1 MRIGYHASHE
11 QFAPD
16 ELLALARWAEER
28 GFDGAMCSDH
38 FHPWSRAQGQSGYA
52 WSWLGAAMASTGFGM
67 GVVCAPAGRYHPI
80 VIAQAVATLEVM
92 FPQRFWLAV
101 GSGEALNEQ
110 AAGAHWPGKPA
121 RNQRLLDAVNVMRA
135 LWRGEKVCHNGSF
148 VVRDARLYTRP
159 PTMPKVLLAA
169 LTPETARWGGEWA
182 DGLITLGTP
191 SAPLE
196 EVIAAFRAAGGN
208 GKPVHVQ
215 HKLSFAESDD
225 AALQGAWEQWR
236 TNALPARDSEE
247 LRTPEEFEQRAQS
260 LDRDD
265 VAKAVYTGADLDE
278 HLHQLQRYRGLAIDA
293 VYLHNVNRKQ
303 HGFIEAF
310 GRRVLPALR

>member
-16 ELLALARWAEER
+16 ELLALARRAEEC
-28 GFDGAMCSDH
+28 GFDAAMCSDH

-52 WSWLGAAMASTGFGM
+52 WSWLGAALATTGFGM
-67 GVVCAPAGRYHPI
+67 GVVCAPVGRYHPI

-110 AAGAHWPGKPA
+110 AAGAPWPGKPA
-121 RNQRLLDAVNVMRA
+121 RNQRLLEAVEVMRA
-135 LWRGEKVCHNGSF
+135 LWRGEKVSHDDGF
-148 VVRDARLYTRP
+148 VVRDARLFTRP
-159 PTMPKVLLAA
+159 DTTPKVLLAA

-182 DGLITLGTP
+182 DGIVTLGTP

-208 GKPVHVQ
+208 HKPVHVQ
-215 HKLSFAESDD
+215 HKLSFADSEE

-236 TNALPARDSEE
+236 TNALPVGDSEE

-260 LDRDD
+260 LTRDD
-265 VAKAVYTGADLDE
+265 VARAVYVSADPDE
-278 HLHQLQRYRGLAIDA
+278 HQHELQRYRGLAVDA
-293 VYLHNVNRKQ
+293 VYLHNVNREQ
-303 HGFIEAF
+303 DDFIETF
-310 GRRVLPALR
+310 RRRVLPALR